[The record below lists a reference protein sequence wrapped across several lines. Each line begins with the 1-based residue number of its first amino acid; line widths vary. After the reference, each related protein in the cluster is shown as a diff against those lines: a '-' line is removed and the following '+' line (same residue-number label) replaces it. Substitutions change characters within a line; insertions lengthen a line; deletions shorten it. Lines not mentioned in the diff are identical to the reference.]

1 MESAQNRKR
10 GYKRCSLP
18 FLSAGWGPRALLLS
32 IFRSRVFGQNDE
44 NCGQDYNEQITQNSE
59 YKLGVHALHRARHV
73 PVYNSP

>member
-1 MESAQNRKR
+1 MESAQNSDARLHA
-10 GYKRCSLP
+10 SQP
-18 FLSAGWGPRALLLS
+18 TVSIGWMGTSALLLS